1 MDKLKEFSPVDDMKK
16 LIGFI
21 LLVIVAVYIAKKLPL
36 PASFKP

>member
-1 MDKLKEFSPVDDMKK
+1 MDKIKEFSPVSDMKQ
-16 LIGFI
+16 LVGFV